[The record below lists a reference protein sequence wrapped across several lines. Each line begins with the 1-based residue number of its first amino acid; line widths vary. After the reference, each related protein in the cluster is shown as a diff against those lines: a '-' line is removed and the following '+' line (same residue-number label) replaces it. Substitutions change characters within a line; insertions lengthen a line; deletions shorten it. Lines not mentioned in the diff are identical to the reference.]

1 MTSTSHMITTLQNIQ
16 TQIATKIHL
25 SIYAKRTDARLTDT
39 ENISVLLENQGFK
52 VVAGT
57 QWESI
62 PKEKAQAFFVQLSTR
77 DIVTNEK
84 VFEPTQGVAQW
95 QAFQSF
101 CLPSM
106 RFYTNIVG
114 ADAFVAGDSFAW
126 QGIAQTHFE
135 AALMC
140 IDEEKVVIFLVVD
153 QISAE
158 Q

>member
-1 MTSTSHMITTLQNIQ
+1 MITTLQNIQ
-16 TQIATKIHL
+16 TQIAAKIHL
-25 SIYAKRTDARLTDT
+25 SIYAKRTETNLTDA
-39 ENISVLLENQGFK
+39 ENISVVLEKNGFK
-52 VVAGT
+52 VVSGT
-57 QWESI
+57 HWESI

-77 DIVTNEK
+77 DIVSNEE
-84 VFEPTQGVAQW
+84 VFEPNQGIKQW
-95 QAFQSF
+95 QAFQAF

-153 QISAE
+153 QNATE
-158 Q
+158 QSE